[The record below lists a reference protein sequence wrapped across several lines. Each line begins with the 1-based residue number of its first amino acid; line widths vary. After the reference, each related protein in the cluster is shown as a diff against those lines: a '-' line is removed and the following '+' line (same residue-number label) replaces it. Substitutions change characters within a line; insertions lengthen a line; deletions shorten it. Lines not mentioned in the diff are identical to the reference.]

1 MSNIRFLDNVAVSS
15 YQSSQN
21 VGSNFP
27 RVVFSGEIK
36 TVSTNTNSY
45 AYETYNL
52 GIINITSGIGV
63 TIGGQT
69 VYSDGLLRIEN
80 LLVNEGV
87 VNIAGILELGDLTN

>member
-36 TVSTNTNSY
+36 TVSSNTNSY
-45 AYETYNL
+45 AYEVFNL
-52 GIINITSGIGV
+52 GFININSGVGV
-63 TIGGQT
+63 VIGGQT
-69 VYSDGLLRIEN
+69 VFSDALLRVEN
-80 LLVNEGV
+80 LLVNEGT
-87 VNIAGILELGDLTN
+87 VNIAGILELGDLDN